1 MLISEEERWKKIFYL
16 TTHLIMDFR
25 HMVKD
30 KDNERGSLLPSYH
43 GLLLLTGTGMGNFQ
57 HSSIRELLRHVCY
70 GHNL

>member
-30 KDNERGSLLPSYH
+30 NSDNERGNLLPSCH
-43 GLLLLTGTGMGNFQ
+43 GLLLLTGTGMGNF
-57 HSSIRELLRHVCY
+57 
-70 GHNL
+70 